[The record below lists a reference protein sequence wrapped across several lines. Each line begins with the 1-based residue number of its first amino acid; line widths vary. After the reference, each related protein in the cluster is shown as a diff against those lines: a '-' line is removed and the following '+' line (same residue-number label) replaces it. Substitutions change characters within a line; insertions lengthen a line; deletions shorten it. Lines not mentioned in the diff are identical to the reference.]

1 MDSPALDRV
10 LRRPVGSCKEGG
22 ALCYLLV
29 EECVRIASMAA
40 AKPKPDSS
48 KVRWANQVV
57 KTADGRLI
65 VRGVDVPV
73 SGWKSV
79 TSGKTPSTAK
89 SVSAR
94 ASFSIPTPITTK
106 REALATAKRA
116 GLAAQVLSTRPKKA
130 NSSENGGPK
139 TSMASVVL
147 TGSSGGKK
155 AAASASAKRGTTAVL
170 ASAVLSNH
178 KKK

>member
-1 MDSPALDRV
+1 MESTALVRV
-10 LRRPVGSCKEGG
+10 LLRPLGSGKEG

-29 EECVRIASMAA
+29 EECVRIVSMAA
-40 AKPKPDSS
+40 AKPKPVSS

-79 TSGKTPSTAK
+79 TLGKTPSTAK
-89 SVSAR
+89 SVTAR
-94 ASFSIPTPITTK
+94 ALFSVPTPITTK

-116 GLAAQVLSTRPKKA
+116 GLATQVLSSRPKKA
-130 NSSENGGPK
+130 IGSENGGPK

-155 AAASASAKRGTTAVL
+155 AAASAKGGTKAVL
-170 ASAVLSNH
+170 AAAVLSSH